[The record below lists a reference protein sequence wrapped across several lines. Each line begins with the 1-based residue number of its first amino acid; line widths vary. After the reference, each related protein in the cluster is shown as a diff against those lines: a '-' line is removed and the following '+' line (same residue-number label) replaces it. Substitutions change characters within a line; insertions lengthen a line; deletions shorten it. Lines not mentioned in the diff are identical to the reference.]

1 MDANKVTSISK
12 ADTIETIGDFWDTH
26 DFTDFDSDRPDVE
39 FRVSSKVA
47 IDAELLSSVEQVA
60 RRHGVG
66 VETLVNLWLSE
77 KSSSKRES
85 IHNPHGQDRT
95 VGI

>member
-1 MDANKVTSISK
+1 MDANKLTAISR

-26 DFTDFDSDRPDVE
+26 DFTDFDSDGPDVT
-39 FRVSSKVA
+39 FRVSSKIA

-60 RRHGVG
+60 RRRGIG

-77 KSSSKRES
+77 KVF
-85 IHNPHGQDRT
+85 HQ
-95 VGI
+95 VGLTPA